1 MLGSGA
7 IAGFGTAASRV
18 WRTGCARDKGA
29 RPGRGVGLAVQP
41 PWAALPCA
49 AVREVNREADARA
62 PRDATSRAEEAA
74 RKALAE
80 LDRLVALLAQEQ
92 GAPLPDD
99 AVVSLPIEVP
109 LARGET
115 GKQAPRGARVEAL
128 VADARVRLQE
138 ALAGATP
145 FREGHVYCFF
155 TNQPE
160 SPYSSPPRPTDV
172 FAGYAASGRPEW
184 VSFANLCLARKEP
197 RVDRLYGDA
206 PEVLALVLG
215 PEDLASGEAELM
227 PSFARGHLLYR
238 VLGQVVLGLVPRDLE
253 PRSRADRVAL
263 TIQIVETSQPGLR
276 HRLRLNVIGLAPDE
290 IAAAAADQPE
300 TSPAEGFRRVIRA
313 ARARVDALGRQ
324 AALAHKQRQVLDLEA
339 QVAMQLGRLRGDVL
353 RVLKSRDY
361 RTRHA
366 AERHQSGERPTSLAV
381 ADALAA
387 TEGRFFRDEH
397 KNTIVVLG
405 PRHRVHVFTQQ
416 GKHVTSLEL
425 QPAEVER
432 RLDLKRWRFLE
443 RVGSELFKDTLRK
456 TLEREDSP

>member
-1 MLGSGA
+1 M
-7 IAGFGTAASRV
+7 
-18 WRTGCARDKGA
+18 
-29 RPGRGVGLAVQP
+29 
-41 PWAALPCA
+41 
-49 AVREVNREADARA
+49 
-62 PRDATSRAEEAA
+62 
-74 RKALAE
+74 AE
-80 LDRLVALLAQEQ
+80 LERLVVLLAQEQ
-92 GAPLPDD
+92 GAPLPGEG
-99 AVVSLPIEVP
+99 ALTLSIEVP
-109 LARGET
+109 LARSEP
-115 GKQAPRGARVEAL
+115 GKRPRGSHQRVEAL

-155 TNQPE
+155 THQPE
-160 SPYSSPPRPTDV
+160 SPYSSPSRPSDV

-184 VSFANLCLARKEP
+184 VSFPNLCLARKEP

-206 PEVLALVLG
+206 PEVIALVLG
-215 PEDLASGEAELM
+215 PEDFEPGLL
-227 PSFARGHLLYR
+227 PSFSRGHLLYK
-238 VLGQVVLGLVPRDLE
+238 VLGQVVVGLVPRDLE
-253 PRSRADRVAL
+253 PRSRAERVAL
-263 TIQIVETSQPGLR
+263 TIQVIETSQPGLR
-276 HRLRLNVIGLAPDE
+276 HRLRLNVIGLGPDE

-300 TSPAEGFRRVIRA
+300 TSAAEGFRRVLRA

-324 AALAHKQRQVLDLEA
+324 AALAHKQRQTFDLEP
-339 QVAMQLGRLRGDVL
+339 QVELLLGRLRGDVL

-366 AERHQSGERPTSLAV
+366 VERHQSGERPTSLAI

-387 TEGRFFRDEH
+387 SEGRFFRDEH

-432 RLDLKRWRFLE
+432 RVDLKRWRFLE
-443 RVGSELFKDTLRK
+443 RVGSELFKDALRK
-456 TLEREDSP
+456 TLEGDGA